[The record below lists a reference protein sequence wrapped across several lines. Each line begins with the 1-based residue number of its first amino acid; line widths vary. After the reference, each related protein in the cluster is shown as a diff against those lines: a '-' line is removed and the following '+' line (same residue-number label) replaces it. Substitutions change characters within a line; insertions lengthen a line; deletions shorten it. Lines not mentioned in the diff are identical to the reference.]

1 MYCNTL
7 GFLSFTLQK
16 QVIACNILLINMLNK
31 FIYAVQKKV
40 YFAYVENLY
49 LVISVN

>member
-31 FIYAVQKKV
+31 FIYAVQKKSASHMLKI
-40 YFAYVENLY
+40 F
-49 LVISVN
+49 I